1 MSRNKLR
8 LSFPLFP
15 LRSPFRFT
23 LRLSARLKKAMGGV
37 RGELRVLG
45 QLKLKYCLISYHRVH
60 GTVVNYQRNHNI
72 SWRKTVQGT
81 LIWQDESNFALWEQ
95 ATT

>member
-1 MSRNKLR
+1 MPPFSPP
-8 LSFPLFP
+8 LSISFCSMAVRTPE
-15 LRSPFRFT
+15 
-23 LRLSARLKKAMGGV
+23 KAMGGV
-37 RGELRVLG
+37 GGESRVVG

-60 GTVVNYQRNHNI
+60 GNVVNYQRNHNI

-95 ATT
+95 GTT